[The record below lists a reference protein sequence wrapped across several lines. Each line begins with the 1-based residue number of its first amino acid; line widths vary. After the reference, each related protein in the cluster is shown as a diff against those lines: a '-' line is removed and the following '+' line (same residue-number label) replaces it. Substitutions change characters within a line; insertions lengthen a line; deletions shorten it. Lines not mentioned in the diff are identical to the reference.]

1 MAANALALRPA
12 PLLSVRMVE
21 WLLVTALI
29 VTLVVVF
36 MHQARVVQR
45 QAELAAVRS
54 TLGALRTALVFQHLR
69 QQTQVAGQTVVIEQR
84 NPFELL
90 QRRPANYAGEI
101 AGQQAPEVPPGS
113 WVFDAKCVCIG
124 YLPLDT
130 TGFINPSGEAMA
142 WYQVEGAP
150 ASPLRITPRAAYVW
164 QGERL
169 N

>member
-1 MAANALALRPA
+1 MAANASALRPA

-21 WLLVTALI
+21 WLLVAALI

-54 TLGALRTALVFQHLR
+54 TLGALRTALVFQHLQ
-69 QQTQVAGQTVVIEQR
+69 QQTQASEQTVATEQR

-90 QRRPANYAGEI
+90 QRRPVNYAGEI
-101 AGQQAPEVPPGS
+101 AGQQAAEVPPGS

-150 ASPLRITPRAAYVW
+150 ASPLQITPKAAYFW

>member
-1 MAANALALRPA
+1 MAANASALSPA

-21 WLLVTALI
+21 WLLVTTLI

-54 TLGALRTALVFQHLR
+54 TLGALRTALVFQYLQ

-101 AGQQAPEVPPGS
+101 AGHQAADVAPGS
-113 WVFDAKCVCIG
+113 WVFDAECVCIG
-124 YLPLDT
+124 YLPQDT
-130 TGFINPSGEAMA
+130 TGFINPSGDAMA
-142 WYQVEGAP
+142 WYQVDGALG
-150 ASPLRITPRAAYVW
+150 SHLQLTPREAYVW
-164 QGERL
+164 QGERMK
-169 N
+169 